1 MERNRL
7 VMRLVGVTTMT
18 EPPVEHP
25 ATVATGT
32 VPTTQTFEA
41 FCTEEGERL
50 ARALALALNHREL
63 GRDAAAEAMAR
74 AWERWST
81 VGDYD
86 NIAGWTYRVGL
97 NWGRSRLRRRR
108 REVTTA
114 FPPDT
119 PHADAIGDDTMT
131 TALAK
136 LSTDHRAIIVGRFY
150 LDWSEADLADA
161 LAIPTGTAKSR
172 LSRALAQ
179 LEHHLGAHD
188 V

>member
-1 MERNRL
+1 
-7 VMRLVGVTTMT
+7 MT
-18 EPPVEHP
+18 EPPVDDP
-25 ATVATGT
+25 VAAATDA
-32 VPTTQTFEA
+32 VPTTETFDR
-41 FCTEEGERL
+41 FCTLEGERL
-50 ARALALALNHREL
+50 AKALALALDNREL

-81 VGDYD
+81 VSEYD
-86 NIAGWTYRVGL
+86 NTAGWCYRVGL

-114 FPPDT
+114 FPPDA
-119 PHADAIGDDTMT
+119 PHDDPVVDDIMT

-136 LSTDHRAIIVGRFY
+136 LSTDHRAVIVGRFY
-150 LDWSEADLADA
+150 LDWSEADLATA

-179 LEHHLGAHD
+179 LEQHLGADD